1 MLRILC
7 VDGRGLLEITPTG
20 EFPEGPWV
28 DLLSPTTEET
38 RFLEAQTGLDVAS
51 RDELAEI
58 ESSSRLSERDGVV
71 YISIPIVLDRGDGLA
86 TSSQIG
92 VVLSEKRLVT
102 IRFGE
107 VPGFKAYVQS
117 LEKQHIHTPAEVFVG
132 FLETLVDRTAD
143 QLEHIRDDMDSTAN
157 HIFLQHSGAQGPSQ
171 DNRALRQALQ
181 KVSLTGDYVSR
192 IHDTLLVMGRIA
204 GYVGSLGPAWFP
216 PALRPRMKTL
226 RQDIASLKE
235 FDAHL
240 SQKTQF
246 LLDAILGFIN
256 IAQNHIIKVL
266 AVVGT
271 VGVPPTLIASIYGM
285 NFEAMPEL
293 HFRFGYPMALCLI
306 VVSAILPLMWF
317 RRKGWL

>member
-7 VDGRGLLEITPTG
+7 VDSRGLLEITPTG

-117 LEKQHIHTPAEVFVG
+117 LAKQHVHTPAEVFVG

-143 QLEHIRDDMDSTAN
+143 QLEHIRDDMDRPAN

-216 PALRPRMKTL
+216 AALQTRMKTL
-226 RQDIASLKE
+226 RQGIAALKE
-235 FDAHL
+235 LQPAL
-240 SQKTQF
+240 SATNQF
-246 LLDAILGFIN
+246 LLGAILR
-256 IAQNHIIKVL
+256 
-266 AVVGT
+266 
-271 VGVPPTLIASIYGM
+271 S
-285 NFEAMPEL
+285 
-293 HFRFGYPMALCLI
+293 
-306 VVSAILPLMWF
+306 
-317 RRKGWL
+317 